1 VKKSKTLDKNNSKN
15 INDKRMYFIRNIE
28 DLEDKSVESHKIEY
42 EVSTDGYTVGECNF
56 GPYYF
61 SIWEISYK
69 KEGEER
75 KLCLRIK
82 EKGYSQDD
90 SSWKFAD
97 KEAFYHEGDI
107 ADEILALSSLFLR
120 RRFKRG
126 PKVRWNDEPR
136 LFLKPEEWIDKPLIT
151 GKRKLTDLP
160 YWLEL
165 VNGLD
170 DNLHQKFIL
179 AVRLYYHAILFLEEQ
194 PDMAYLNLVSS
205 IETLC
210 REQNIGK
217 VELRDLDVRLA
228 TLVDNIGNNDLKG
241 KIERAILKREKFINR
256 RFREFIVENIEDS
269 FWSYKERP
277 ERGRIDP
284 GTLRELLTRIYNQ
297 RSKTLHEGQPFPP
310 SIFRPP
316 LIGAEIE
323 FSLGMIDRG
332 RKWEPEDYIPNPHFF
347 ERLVNHVLKT
357 YLKRNQKKNSKNK

>member
-1 VKKSKTLDKNNSKN
+1 
-15 INDKRMYFIRNIE
+15 MYFIRNIE

-241 KIERAILKREKFINR
+241 KIERAILKREKLLMFSCKTRGFCPSCHAKR
-256 RFREFIVENIEDS
+256 REEWGEWMREELILDAPHRQVVFTIPKMLRIFFKYSGGTMRIISFIED
-269 FWSYKERP
+269 YKVIDKIIDHLKLTFKAERP
-277 ERGRIDP
+277 PPAQAQLSMAAEERS
-284 GTLRELLTRIYNQ
+284 E
-297 RSKTLHEGQPFPP
+297 
-310 SIFRPP
+310 
-316 LIGAEIE
+316 
-323 FSLGMIDRG
+323 
-332 RKWEPEDYIPNPHFF
+332 YI
-347 ERLVNHVLKT
+347 
-357 YLKRNQKKNSKNK
+357 